1 MATLTSN
8 LPKLDMSTPTT
19 GCCPVFNPAAWDDKV
34 FEFNDKPFIKD
45 HTVSFMHVP
54 LNMSHVMKRMNEHAD
69 NGNAAAEDFVLLSK
83 DVSAW
88 HADHYYAVK
97 EDDLSND
104 IVKMSGKFY
113 TKVYE
118 GPFKDAGNWYEDL
131 IKTIQER
138 GDGAKQIFFYYTT
151 CPKCAKEYGK
161 NYVVGFAEI

>member
-1 MATLTSN
+1 
-8 LPKLDMSTPTT
+8 
-19 GCCPVFNPAAWDDKV
+19 
-34 FEFNDKPFIKD
+34 
-45 HTVSFMHVP
+45 
-54 LNMSHVMKRMNEHAD
+54 
-69 NGNAAAEDFVLLSK
+69 
-83 DVSAW
+83 
-88 HADHYYAVK
+88 
-97 EDDLSND
+97 
-104 IVKMSGKFY
+104 MSGKFY